1 MNSESGYYSG
11 IYKDMIEVLGEKIT
25 LEVYKNY
32 KGQQVTFP
40 MRLYSKEYIIKYLKE
55 NYNGNNIKQLSRE
68 LGYTERWIKQIINK
82 NLKNN
87 KSY

>member
-1 MNSESGYYSG
+1 MNSNSGYYSG

>member
-1 MNSESGYYSG
+1 MNSNSGYYSG

-82 NLKNN
+82 NIKN
-87 KSY
+87 K